1 MPSFA
6 RKAKPLCDIVTQATP
21 PGECQGPK
29 RKKQTGK
36 TGQVPSS
43 ATIAWTKEHQNV
55 LEKLIEHLI
64 TPPIM
69 AYPDYNKPYIVHTD
83 ASKDGLGAVLYQG
96 QEEAIRVIAYA
107 SRSLTNAEK
116 NYHLHGGKLEFL
128 VLKWAITDQF
138 RDYLY
143 YAPEFTVFTDNN
155 PLTYV
160 FTTARLNATGLR
172 WIGELADFNFNNRYR
187 SGKLNGDADALSR
200 IPVNMDDYMKTCTE
214 EINQDAFQA
223 TICGAKVQEES
234 FPKTVPCPSKP
245 WKLTQLNCQPI

>member
-1 MPSFA
+1 MPRSE
-6 RKAKPLCDIVTQATP
+6 K
-21 PGECQGPK
+21 
-29 RKKQTGK
+29 KKQTGK

-96 QEEAIRVIAYA
+96 QEEAIRVTAYA
-107 SRSLTNAEK
+107 SRSLRNAEK

-160 FTTARLNATGLR
+160 FTTARLNASGLR
-172 WIGELADFNFNNRYR
+172 LIGELADFNFNIRYR
-187 SGKLNGDADALSR
+187 SGKLN
-200 IPVNMDDYMKTCTE
+200 
-214 EINQDAFQA
+214 
-223 TICGAKVQEES
+223 
-234 FPKTVPCPSKP
+234 
-245 WKLTQLNCQPI
+245 

>member
-1 MPSFA
+1 MPRSD
-6 RKAKPLCDIVTQATP
+6 K
-21 PGECQGPK
+21 
-29 RKKQTGK
+29 KKQTGK

-43 ATIAWTKEHQNV
+43 VTIAWTKEHQNI

-83 ASKDGLGAVLYQG
+83 ASKDGLGAVLYQE

-107 SRSLTNAEK
+107 SHSLTNAEK
-116 NYHLHGGKLEFL
+116 NYHLHVGKLEFL
-128 VLKWAITDQF
+128 ALKWAITDQF

-160 FTTARLNATGLR
+160 LTTARLNATGLR
-172 WIGELADFNFNNRYR
+172 WIRELVDFNFNIRYR
-187 SGKLNGDADALSR
+187 PRKLTGGADALSR
-200 IPVNMDDYMKTCTE
+200 IPVNMDDYYGRLYENMY
-214 EINQDAFQA
+214 
-223 TICGAKVQEES
+223 
-234 FPKTVPCPSKP
+234 
-245 WKLTQLNCQPI
+245 